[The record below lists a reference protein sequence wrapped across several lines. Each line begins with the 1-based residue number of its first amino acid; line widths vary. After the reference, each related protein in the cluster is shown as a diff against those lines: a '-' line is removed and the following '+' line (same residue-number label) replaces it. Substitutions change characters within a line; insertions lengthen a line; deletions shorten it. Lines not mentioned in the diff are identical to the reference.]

1 MKQLQNAE
9 LRLKM
14 HNMSAVIADRLEKC
28 TDSINGSI
36 WLVKRIDIMIRML
49 D

>member
-14 HNMSAVIADRLEKC
+14 HNMSAVIADWKNVQ
-28 TDSINGSI
+28 T
-36 WLVKRIDIMIRML
+36 V
-49 D
+49 